1 MNNQQSNNHFE
12 KSAKTTSYKAL
23 YAVDDIKKGQENGSS
38 YTKVG
43 VAFPNKDGSFLLSMN
58 AVPMGGRILMRDPW
72 TRENNKGNQNQNQN
86 YNSNSN
92 SNAYKKAA

>member
-1 MNNQQSNNHFE
+1 MNNQQSNNHLE
-12 KSAKTTSYKAL
+12 QPAKTPSYKAL

-43 VAFPNKDGSFLLSMN
+43 VAFLNKDGSFLLSMN

-72 TRENNKGNQNQNQN
+72 TRENNKGNQNQNYN
-86 YNSNSN
+86 GNSNG
-92 SNAYKKAA
+92 NAHKKAA